1 MHFIQNKNET
11 PWKLSKYRGMY
22 VTLARWCNQ
31 PSIFKKMSFRQFCIA
46 NQALH
51 RSNKNNCSSYQ
62 SMLDFENEHPEIA
75 KKYFDLR
82 FEDLR
87 RYGES

>member
-1 MHFIQNKNET
+1 
-11 PWKLSKYRGMY
+11 
-22 VTLARWCNQ
+22 
-31 PSIFKKMSFRQFCIA
+31 MSFRQFCIA